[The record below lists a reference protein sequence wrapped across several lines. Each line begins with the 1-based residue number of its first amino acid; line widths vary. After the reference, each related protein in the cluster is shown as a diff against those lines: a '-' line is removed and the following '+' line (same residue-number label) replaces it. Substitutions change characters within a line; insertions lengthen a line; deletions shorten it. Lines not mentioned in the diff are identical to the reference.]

1 MHPEYKVLIIA
12 YHYPPCEAVG
22 GVRPSKFARY
32 LPQFGWEPTVLT
44 IDTNKPLEMPE
55 MAPEISRV
63 LEWPHP
69 LKAYEQF
76 KLKRYTRQNKV
87 DDLILQWTVSYD
99 VARQSSRRSGLG
111 ELKRWLLAFL
121 WLPDREVSWLIPA
134 VVRGLHLIR
143 KKRIGYILTTGPP
156 FSCHLVGLI
165 LKRLT
170 SVRWVADFRDPWSV
184 PHKFASLRNAVT
196 DSIECRMIRAV
207 MQQADHVLSV
217 TTPMTELAIKG
228 HPDLDSDK
236 FLTLSSGFDAL
247 DFAGLRA
254 VRSIAGPIM
263 FAYFGT
269 FYQGRTPKPFLCALR
284 SLIAEKV
291 IKPEDVQVKFVG
303 NVAIAE
309 GEEVQDIIRG
319 FGMESFVK
327 VLPAVARA
335 EALRQSLSAHVLL
348 VLDERH
354 PLQIPL
360 KVYEAIAS
368 GAAVFNIGSKGAVA
382 ELVAKTGRG
391 IAVDYRNPDE
401 IKSGILECLRRERW
415 RQMWE
420 SPDPWNDPEIQYLNF
435 RNLTSQLAG
444 YLEQL

>member
-1 MHPEYKVLIIA
+1 MRKVLIIS
-12 YHYPPCEAVG
+12 YHYPPSGAVG

-32 LPQFGWEPTVLT
+32 LPQLGWESTVLT
-44 IDTNKPLEMPE
+44 IDTKKPLEMSE
-55 MAPEISRV
+55 MAPEVSRV

-76 KLKRYTRQNKV
+76 KLKQYARQDKV
-87 DDLILQWTVSYD
+87 DDLIRKWTVSYD
-99 VARQSSRRSGLG
+99 VISQSSRRRGVG
-111 ELKRWLLAFL
+111 ELKRWLMAFL
-121 WLPDREVSWLIPA
+121 WLPDREVGWLMPA
-134 VVRGLHLIR
+134 IVRGLHLIK

-156 FSCHLVGLI
+156 FSSHLIGLA

-170 SVRWVADFRDPWSV
+170 GVRWVADFRDPWSV
-184 PHKFASLRNAVT
+184 PHKFACARNTVT
-196 DSIECRMIRAV
+196 DSIESRMIRAV
-207 MQQADHVLSV
+207 MKQADHVLSV
-217 TTPMTELAIKG
+217 TTPMTELAIKD
-228 HPDLDSDK
+228 HPDLDPDK

-247 DFAGLRA
+247 DFAGTGP

-269 FYQGRTPKPFLCALR
+269 FYHGRTPKPFLCALR
-284 SLIAEKV
+284 SLIDEKAL
-291 IKPEDVQVKFVG
+291 KPEDVQVKFVG
-303 NVAIAE
+303 HVAIAE
-309 GEEVQDIIRG
+309 GQEVQEIIRG
-319 FGMESFVK
+319 FDMESFVK

-335 EALRQSLSAHVLL
+335 EALRQSLEAHVLL

-360 KVYEAIAS
+360 KLYEAIAS
-368 GAAVFNIGSKGAVA
+368 GAVVFNIGSKGAVA
-382 ELVAKTGRG
+382 ELLAKTGRG
-391 IAVDYRNPDE
+391 IAVDYRNLDE
-401 IKSGILECLRRERW
+401 IKSGILECLGRERW

-420 SPDPWNDPEIQYLNF
+420 RPDPWNDLEIQHLNF